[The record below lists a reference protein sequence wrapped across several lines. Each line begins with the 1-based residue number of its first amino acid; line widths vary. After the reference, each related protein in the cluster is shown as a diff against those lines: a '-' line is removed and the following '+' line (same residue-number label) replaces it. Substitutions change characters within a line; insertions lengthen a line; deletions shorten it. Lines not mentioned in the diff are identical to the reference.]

1 MENTNNVNINAN
13 TPLLLTTNL
22 SNLTNIL
29 NTKNDLNAQ
38 QKLHII
44 IEMPDQKERNCIS
57 CWYLIIFVSIFIVSL
72 IVFLVKYDN

>member
-29 NTKNDLNAQ
+29 NSKNDSTNQ

-44 IEMPDQKERNCIS
+44 IEMPEIKESNCIR
-57 CWYLIIFVSIFIVSL
+57 CWYLLIFVVICIIFIS
-72 IVFLVKYDN
+72 VFFVKYNN

>member
-13 TPLLLTTNL
+13 TPLLLTSNL

-29 NTKNDLNAQ
+29 NSKNDSTAQ

-44 IEMPDQKERNCIS
+44 IEMPELKERNCIS
-57 CWYLIIFVSIFIVSL
+57 CWYLMIFITIIIVSF
-72 IVFLVKYDN
+72 IIYLVKYAN